1 MNDLLNT
8 GKNMVQPPPLDQA
21 VARYDPRVSKA
32 ATSGQSGKA
41 I

>member
-1 MNDLLNT
+1 MNDPLNT
-8 GKNMVQPPPLDQA
+8 GKSMLQPPLDQA